1 MYSTNLSDGHTAVLD
16 GWKCHGNSRNI
27 NIYPLW
33 KAPKCKCFEINAKS
47 KLFQTMFI
55 IFRAFQGVLILVWDV
70 WCVFNS
76 KLRGVCVC
84 VWDSMRL
91 GEHYLVSRRKGVMFH
106 LAFRLAV
113 TPLGADVTR

>member
-16 GWKCHGNSRNI
+16 GWRCHGNSRHI
-27 NIYPLW
+27 NVYPLW
-33 KAPKCKCFEINAKS
+33 KALKCKCFEINAKS

-55 IFRAFQGVLILVWDV
+55 FFRAFQGVLILVWDV

-84 VWDSMRL
+84 VGQL
-91 GEHYLVSRRKGVMFH
+91 ASR
-106 LAFRLAV
+106 
-113 TPLGADVTR
+113 